1 MSWVRVPFVA
11 PPARPQLFGIGLKRE
26 DRSSSLG
33 SLKSISV
40 AFRVGLS
47 PEVGY
52 LTTAVWGAHLPL
64 IFLCGS
70 DGMAD
75 IADLENWALR

>member
-11 PPARPQLFGIGLKRE
+11 PPVRPQLSDIGLKRE

-52 LTTAVWGAHLPL
+52 LTTAVRGAHLPL
-64 IFLCGS
+64 IFLCAG
-70 DGMAD
+70 GGTAD
-75 IADLENWALR
+75 TGDLISA